1 MPSTGTK
8 LRIYFCKS
16 NNEWSTFFFLVPTKK
31 KTVNMRILIVS
42 GCDRA
47 FSDVLSFVARV
58 LKVVPSHRFFSLKFE
73 E

>member
-1 MPSTGTK
+1 MSGV
-8 LRIYFCKS
+8 L
-16 NNEWSTFFFLVPTKK
+16 FFLVPTKK

-47 FSDVLSFVARV
+47 FSGVLSFVARV
-58 LKVVPSHRFFSLKFE
+58 LKVVPSHGFFSLKFE

>member
-1 MPSTGTK
+1 MSSKGTK
-8 LRIYFCKS
+8 LLIYFCKS
-16 NNEWSTFFFLVPTKK
+16 NDEWSTFFVPTKK

-58 LKVVPSHRFFSLKFE
+58 LKVVPSH
-73 E
+73 

>member
-1 MPSTGTK
+1 MSGV
-8 LRIYFCKS
+8 LF
-16 NNEWSTFFFLVPTKK
+16 FFFLVPTKK
-31 KTVNMRILIVS
+31 KTVNMRALIVS

-47 FSDVLSFVARV
+47 FSGVLSFVARV